1 MQNLVV
7 LGHGHAEDDRR
18 DVLETVDPLL
28 PLGPLAAHVEE
39 LEVEVLEGEVNLDDS
54 GGLDP
59 RPQDVLLRR
68 LEVLCP

>member
-7 LGHGHAEDDRR
+7 LGHGHAEDDRS

-28 PLGPLAAHVEE
+28 PLGPLPPHVEE

-54 GGLDP
+54 GGLHP

-68 LEVLCP
+68 LEVLRP